1 VASLLL
7 PKSLGA
13 VRVGE
18 RLGEG
23 GMALVHR
30 CMDPFRPD
38 RGLAAKLLKPEVHGD
53 EELVKRFLREG
64 EVLQR
69 LSHAHLVEVF
79 AYGRAGS
86 WPYLLMELLPG
97 GSLKACMGEP
107 PAALVRRLHPVTEAI
122 GVAHAAGIIHR
133 DLKPSNLL
141 FAEDGRLKVT
151 DFGVCLWEGAEGTR
165 VTRSSMVVGTVGFM
179 APEQHGDPRR
189 VDARADVY
197 ALSAILFEYTT
208 GQAWAQVQLPPAS
221 VRPGFPPRLAGL
233 LMRGLQAD
241 PARRLPSMD
250 ALRDALSEWLES
262 AEAAGWGEEPLPGW
276 RMESRDQPTV
286 AGPRSQDA
294 PDERLGPYVDALSS
308 GPVGARRAAA
318 EGLRQAVK
326 VGDGDWLL
334 EALTSIPESARF
346 GVCAALG
353 EVGEAKALSALLALR
368 DDPYCAREALESA
381 ARIALRTGRDADV
394 RSALWEGDLGQP
406 LRWGARALLGDEG
419 WVGALRTAWPK
430 LSTTQR
436 LQALEAARQLPES
449 LRASVKS
456 SLGAGLSGAALEA
469 WQRL

>member
-1 VASLLL
+1 MSLLL

-13 VRVGE
+13 VRLGE

-30 CMDPFRPD
+30 CTDPFRPD

-69 LSHAHLVEVF
+69 LSHAHLVEVY
-79 AYGRAGS
+79 AYGKSGS

-97 GSLKACMGEP
+97 GSLKACMGEA
-107 PAALVRRLHPVTEAI
+107 PAALVRRLNPVIEAI
-122 GVAHAAGIIHR
+122 GVAHEAGIVHR

-165 VTRSSMVVGTVGFM
+165 VTRSAMVVGTVGFM

-189 VDARADVY
+189 VDARADIY

-221 VRPGFPPRLAGL
+221 VRPGFPPRLAGI

-241 PARRLPSMD
+241 PAKRIPSMA
-250 ALRDALSEWLES
+250 ALRAELDEWLES

-276 RMESRDQPTV
+276 RMEPKDQPTL
-286 AGPRSQDA
+286 AGPRVQEG
-294 PDERLGPYVDALSS
+294 PEERLGPYIDALSS
-308 GPVGARRAAA
+308 GPVGARRTAA

-326 VGDGDWLL
+326 SGDGPWLL
-334 EALTSIPESARF
+334 EALKTVSESARF

-353 EVGEAKALSALLALR
+353 EVGEGPALSALLALR

-381 ARIALRTGRDADV
+381 ARIARRIGREGEV

-419 WVGALRTAWPK
+419 WVGALRNAWPK

-436 LQALEAARQLPES
+436 LQALEAARQLPEPMRIS
-449 LRASVKS
+449 LKPL
-456 SLGAGLSGAALEA
+456 LGAGLSGATLEA